1 MKPVSHELHSNRAL
15 EGQKLL
21 VSTPFVLNAL
31 GFFSQPY
38 KGAPALGRAACE
50 LEAAGTR
57 WSARS
62 LQPLARPAA
71 RARVTF
77 TSICAAQ
84 GILVSPER
92 WRRVRAGP
100 ARQAAAGLPSI
111 AVTRVEAHPLLQG
124 SDPCA
129 VSRPRFRA
137 ILWFPCVPSSLP
149 AWFPSAAPSLDC
161 HRLRSRHTCAL
172 TARKASQLL
181 KNLHEPGDD
190 FL

>member
-1 MKPVSHELHSNRAL
+1 MKPVSHGLHSNRAL

-100 ARQAAAGLPSI
+100 ARQAAAGLLSI

-129 VSRPRFRA
+129 VSWPRFRA
-137 ILWFPCVPSSLP
+137 ILWFPCDSLVPARAVLPPSVVSERSAVARLSSPTQSAHVRPHRSKGVP
-149 AWFPSAAPSLDC
+149 AVKESS
-161 HRLRSRHTCAL
+161 
-172 TARKASQLL
+172 
-181 KNLHEPGDD
+181 
-190 FL
+190 